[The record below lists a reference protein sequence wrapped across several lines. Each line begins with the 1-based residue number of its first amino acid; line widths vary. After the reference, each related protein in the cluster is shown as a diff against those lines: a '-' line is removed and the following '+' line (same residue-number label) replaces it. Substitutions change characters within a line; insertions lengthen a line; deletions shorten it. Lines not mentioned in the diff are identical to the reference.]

1 MQPWPRRGRT
11 RVGMPLHAEISMGM
25 WAARGSE
32 AGTGADDWEKNV
44 EWRAQRRCAGMGG
57 GGGHHQLLT
66 VCMSRREDHSP
77 VYSRAAP
84 FVEVPP
90 RYKVRRRIP
99 ELRGFTAEA
108 VPLWWDAAF
117 IVRAT
122 HSALPSHTHDCKNVY
137 RRMVSPPH
145 GGAARRSRLSAPRS
159 KGDFYRACQV
169 CGSTSDS
176 GQRADARGAARTSRP
191 ILLIRGADAVGVQYV
206 RLYYTGNV
214 TDCNQPDC
222 AKSAKHMHKT
232 ATTCFCTQVSLRVC
246 CAAAADARVAG
257 IHRQTSRTKLHAD
270 EV

>member
-1 MQPWPRRGRT
+1 M
-11 RVGMPLHAEISMGM
+11 A
-25 WAARGSE
+25 
-32 AGTGADDWEKNV
+32 
-44 EWRAQRRCAGMGG
+44 
-57 GGGHHQLLT
+57 
-66 VCMSRREDHSP
+66 
-77 VYSRAAP
+77 RAAP
-84 FVEVPP
+84 VCWHGRGGGAPPATYCMYVPEGGSFACLFAGCAFRGGAPAIQGPPANPGAKRLHSRSSASLVGCSLYSP
-90 RYKVRRRIP
+90 RHS
-99 ELRGFTAEA
+99 LR
-108 VPLWWDAAF
+108 
-117 IVRAT
+117 
-122 HSALPSHTHDCKNVY
+122 SPSHTHDCKNVY